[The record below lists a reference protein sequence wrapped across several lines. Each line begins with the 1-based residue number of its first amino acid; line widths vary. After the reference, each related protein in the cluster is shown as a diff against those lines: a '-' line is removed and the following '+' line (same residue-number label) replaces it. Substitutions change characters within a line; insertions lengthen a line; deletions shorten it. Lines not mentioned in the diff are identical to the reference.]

1 MLVILLVGLSM
12 AILSAVFWCI
22 EAMDYINAVKKLKL
36 PDENNAVLLAIQ
48 SVMYTLHL
56 IRYLPRLWKLI
67 VDVTVTILLAGS
79 FGFNGMVGS
88 IIGLS
93 VSNVISLFL
102 ISIKKGVSD
111 EHTAVKHVSR
121 QRYQ

>member
-1 MLVILLVGLSM
+1 V
-12 AILSAVFWCI
+12 SAVFWCI

-48 SVMYTLHL
+48 SGMYTLQL
-56 IRYLPRLWKLI
+56 IKHLPRLWKLV
-67 VDVTVTILLAGS
+67 VDVTVTILLAGA

-121 QRYQ
+121 